1 MSKINADRKR
11 EIKEANKFFRIR
23 ANANFSS
30 SLNSK
35 RNFLFTTEFHAKIL
49 VLAKLYKLINNSK
62 QFFCEAKT
70 FAGSR
75 QNFYFLL

>member
-1 MSKINADRKR
+1 MPLQKFFQWMKKFIMRSEMSKINADRKR

-35 RNFLFTTEFHAKIL
+35 RNFLFTTEFHGKIL
-49 VLAKLYKLINNSK
+49 VLEKLHELINK
-62 QFFCEAKT
+62 QF
-70 FAGSR
+70 
-75 QNFYFLL
+75 